1 MDFQISQIFDRTI
14 LGEEEHIFIKP
25 LCDFFGINP
34 ENQADKIKNDPIL
47 AKSSLK
53 KPMKTTGSNNH
64 PRICLDKKGFV
75 RWIQIINPNIVAV
88 ELRASFVLYQEL
100 IFDYLYGNTEE
111 QMMIAKLNS
120 RLQEMKSQY
129 SLLGNEIRIT
139 QRNLFDALNKRFQY
153 SLTFSQMDKTA
164 IGPTL

>member
-1 MDFQISQIFDRTI
+1 MM
-14 LGEEEHIFIKP
+14 
-25 LCDFFGINP
+25 FGDNY
-34 ENQADKIKNDPIL
+34 
-47 AKSSLK
+47 
-53 KPMKTTGSNNH
+53 
-64 PRICLDKKGFV
+64 PRFSLDKKGFI

-120 RLQEMKSQY
+120 KLQAMKSQY

-153 SLTFSQMDKTA
+153 SLPFSQPDKTA